1 MANLNVNKVIIG
13 GRLTAEP
20 ELKTTQSG
28 KSVCSFSI
36 AVNRK
41 IKQQGQS
48 NADFFNVVAWSNN
61 ADTVARYFH
70 KGSSICVVGSIQNR
84 TWTDNNNQKHYA
96 TDIVADE
103 VYFVDS
109 KNESEGNNTPAQTNG
124 STEQNFGSQGYNPY
138 LPSDDDKLTF

>member
-1 MANLNVNKVIIG
+1 MAALNLNKVILG

-20 ELKTTQSG
+20 EVKQTPSG
-28 KSVCSFSI
+28 KSVCNFTI

-41 IKQQGQS
+41 FKQQGQPD
-48 NADFFNVVAWSNN
+48 ADFLNVVTWGGV

-84 TWTDNNNQKHYA
+84 SWTDSNNQKRYA

-103 VYFVDS
+103 VFFVDS
-109 KNESEGNNTPAQTNG
+109 KSDAEGNNAPTQANAA
-124 STEQNFGSQGYNPY
+124 TEQNFGSQGFNPY
-138 LPSDDDKLTF
+138 LTDDDKLPF

>member
-1 MANLNVNKVIIG
+1 MANLNVNKVILG
-13 GRLTAEP
+13 GRLTANP

-41 IKQQGQS
+41 IKQQGQPD
-48 NADFFNVVAWSNN
+48 ADFFNIIAWSNN
-61 ADTVARYFH
+61 ADTVARYFK
-70 KGSSICVVGSIQNR
+70 KGSSICVVGNIQNR

-109 KNESEGNNTPAQTNG
+109 KSESEGNNTPAQTNG
-124 STEQNFGSQGYNPY
+124 ATGQNSGAQGFNPY
-138 LPSDDDKLTF
+138 LTDDDKLPF

>member
-1 MANLNVNKVIIG
+1 MANLNVNKVILG
-13 GRLTAEP
+13 GRLTANP

-41 IKQQGQS
+41 IKQQGQPD
-48 NADFFNVVAWSNN
+48 ADFFNIVAWSNN
-61 ADTVARYFH
+61 ADTVARYFK
-70 KGSSICVVGSIQNR
+70 KGSSICVVGNIQNR

-109 KNESEGNNTPAQTNG
+109 KSESEGNNTPAQTK
-124 STEQNFGSQGYNPY
+124 STAGTFSGADGFNPY
-138 LPSDDDKLTF
+138 PVSDGELPF

>member
-1 MANLNVNKVIIG
+1 MANLNVNKVILG
-13 GRLTAEP
+13 GRLTANP

-41 IKQQGQS
+41 IKQQGQPD
-48 NADFFNVVAWSNN
+48 ADFFNIVAWSNN
-61 ADTVARYFH
+61 ADTVARYFK
-70 KGSSICVVGSIQNR
+70 KGSSICVVGNIQNR

-109 KNESEGNNTPAQTNG
+109 KSESEGNNTPAQTNG
-124 STEQNFGSQGYNPY
+124 STGQNFGFNPY
-138 LPSDDDKLTF
+138 LPSDDDKLPF